1 MSSGLLVVAG
11 AIIRD
16 RKLLLVSK
24 RAAPDVYYLPGG
36 KPDPLEKQLDTLA
49 RELREELGVA
59 VVDPEPL
66 TVVREQAALER
77 VPMEMHVFRCA
88 VAGAIEPRAEIA
100 ALAWVDSDGVVSGRL
115 APAIANHVLPFLTE
129 AGLIE

>member
-36 KPDPLEKQLDTLA
+36 KPDPLEGQLDTLA

-66 TVVREQAALER
+66 TVVRERAALEH
-77 VPMEMHVFRCA
+77 VPMEMHVYRCA
-88 VAGAIEPRAEIA
+88 VDGTIEPRSEIT
-100 ALAWVDSDGVVSGRL
+100 ALAWVRSDGVLSGRL
-115 APAIANHVLPFLTE
+115 APAIGNHVLPFLTG